1 VAVFNA
7 LGDLHNSLHRDSPQP
22 PSKEKTMKPGLK
34 IGLRSLLVILA
45 IVGVAAFGAL
55 LAMQFLPDAANA
67 QVRIGGHHIEVQG
80 IFMRGFFDVFAA
92 WLAISAAIVI
102 GTVVTLLSLALV
114 AVVLG
119 AIAVVLGMPLI
130 LMGLVI
136 WFIVRQSR
144 RNEARSALA

>member
-1 VAVFNA
+1 
-7 LGDLHNSLHRDSPQP
+7 
-22 PSKEKTMKPGLK
+22 MKPGLK

-130 LMGLVI
+130 VMGLVV

>member
-1 VAVFNA
+1 
-7 LGDLHNSLHRDSPQP
+7 
-22 PSKEKTMKPGLK
+22 MKPGLK
-34 IGLRSLLVILA
+34 IALRSLIVVLA
-45 IVGVAAFGAL
+45 VVGVAAFGAL

-80 IFMRGFFDVFAA
+80 IFMRGFFDVFVA
-92 WLAISAAIVI
+92 WLAISAALVI

-119 AIAVVLGMPLI
+119 IIAVVLGMPLI
-130 LMGLVI
+130 LMGVVV
-136 WFIVRQSR
+136 WFIVRQTR